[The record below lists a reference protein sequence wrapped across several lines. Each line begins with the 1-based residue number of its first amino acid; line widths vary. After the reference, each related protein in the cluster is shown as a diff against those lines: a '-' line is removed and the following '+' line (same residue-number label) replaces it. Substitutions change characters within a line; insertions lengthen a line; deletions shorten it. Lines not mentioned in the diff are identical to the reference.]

1 LESSLNTGSWIQ
13 IGQDIIGEANG
24 DEFGWS
30 VSLSDDGKTLAV
42 GARSADVN
50 GVSTGLVKVYQM
62 DDSVS
67 GQLSDDINGEAAD
80 DHLGLS
86 VSLSAD
92 GRWRSALPSM
102 MTMVILLVM

>member
-1 LESSLNTGSWIQ
+1 MESSLNTGSWIQ

-50 GVSTGLVKVYQM
+50 GVFYGS
-62 DDSVS
+62 
-67 GQLSDDINGEAAD
+67 
-80 DHLGLS
+80 
-86 VSLSAD
+86 
-92 GRWRSALPSM
+92 R
-102 MTMVILLVM
+102 